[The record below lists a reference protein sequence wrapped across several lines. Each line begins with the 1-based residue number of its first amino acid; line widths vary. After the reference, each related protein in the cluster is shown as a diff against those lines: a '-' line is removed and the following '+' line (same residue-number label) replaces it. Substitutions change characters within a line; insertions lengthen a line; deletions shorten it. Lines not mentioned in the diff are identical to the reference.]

1 MKHIFAIQFI
11 ASCAVSMR
19 ASTSFSHVVLHDGAA
34 AAGASYRATKGL
46 NSPAALLD
54 VLDIHA
60 AGEHKH

>member
-11 ASCAVSMR
+11 AACAVFMG
-19 ASTSFSHVVLHDGAA
+19 ASTSFAHVVLQDGAA
-34 AAGASYRATKGL
+34 AAGTRYGATKGL

-60 AGEHKH
+60 AGEHAH